1 MAFYIG
7 IVYFTRNLSFYIDV
21 QVYLQTVH
29 NALVLFKS
37 LYLWL
42 FPHFVL
48 YFVCNHLFKK
58 IKLAE
63 IWLLKFLKIHFFN
76 WRIIALQNFVVFC
89 QTSAWISHGALLT
102 AQPERQWIPWVS
114 TGELPGILVKNAN
127 THALWKPY

>member
-1 MAFYIG
+1 MSTCYETHEEINYILLLKSILAFYIG

-21 QVYLQTVH
+21 QVYLQAVH

-63 IWLLKFLKIHFFN
+63 I
-76 WRIIALQNFVVFC
+76 
-89 QTSAWISHGALLT
+89 
-102 AQPERQWIPWVS
+102 
-114 TGELPGILVKNAN
+114 
-127 THALWKPY
+127 